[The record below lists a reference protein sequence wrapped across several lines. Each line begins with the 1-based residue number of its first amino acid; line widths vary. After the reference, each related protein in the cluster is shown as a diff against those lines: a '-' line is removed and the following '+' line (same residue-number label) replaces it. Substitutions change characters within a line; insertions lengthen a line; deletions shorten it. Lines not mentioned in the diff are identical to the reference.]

1 MARVENIGGGI
12 RWGTQDAAG
21 CLWLLGKSCSL
32 DPCSSDTYCVPVLL
46 FTTQQKKYFT
56 EKLP

>member
-1 MARVENIGGGI
+1 MRLAAMAIGEG
-12 RWGTQDAAG
+12 
-21 CLWLLGKSCSL
+21 LLSGQL
-32 DPCSSDTYCVPVLL
+32 VRNPCSSDTYCVPVLL